1 MTDGPRI
8 FSTRQLALDFLTSV
22 FNDAGEG
29 CVLDYE
35 EGLLLSVKRSDF
47 PTAAQ
52 LVVHEPWKGAFV
64 VLIQKF
70 HWGQWETKVI
80 TDFSGDGHRAL
91 GDAIDSP
98 FKDPEACGAKQI
110 EFDKQYNEFEN
121 STESMIKD
129 YFVRNGTRIQ
139 CEDSTIVF
147 SDDVDA
153 YNYNEYVEEGVRED
167 ESAAAE
173 DRMERAIGES
183 EAWQYR

>member
-35 EGLLLSVKRSDF
+35 EGLLLSVNRSDV
-47 PTAAQ
+47 TNAAQ
-52 LVVHEPWKGAFV
+52 LVVHEPWTGAFV
-64 VLIQKF
+64 VLVQKF
-70 HWGQWETKVI
+70 QYDQWVTKVI
-80 TDFSGDGHRAL
+80 TDFSGDGNRAL
-91 GDAIDSP
+91 ASSIDSP
-98 FKDPEACGAKQI
+98 FKDPEACGQKQI
-110 EFDKQYNEFEN
+110 EFDRQYNEFSN
-121 STESMIKD
+121 ATESMIKD

-153 YNYNEYVEEGVRED
+153 YNYDEYVEEGVRED
-167 ESAAAE
+167 ESAAQE
-173 DRMERAIGES
+173 DRMERLIGES
-183 EAWQYR
+183 EASQYR